1 MKLVN
6 MWLQYEKRL
15 YIDKLDDIVN
25 KYNNK
30 NHKAIKMKLFDVI
43 PGLQI
48 EFDKEN
54 NNEGPEFKV
63 GDNVLEYQNIQI
75 FFKKVIFR
83 VGLRTVLWLK
93 MLKTM
98 CCGHLLLVILIVR
111 KLLESLTKNNCK
123 KQIKRV

>member
-1 MKLVN
+1 M
-6 MWLQYEKRL
+6 
-15 YIDKLDDIVN
+15 YIDKLDDIAN
-25 KYNNK
+25 KCNNK
-30 NHKAIKMKLFDVI
+30 NHKAIKMKLLNVS

-54 NNEGPEFKV
+54 NNEGPKFKV

-123 KQIKRV
+123 KQIKKSLKLKK

>member
-1 MKLVN
+1 M
-6 MWLQYEKRL
+6 
-15 YIDKLDDIVN
+15 YIDKLDDIAN
-25 KYNNK
+25 KCNNK
-30 NHKAIKMKLFDVI
+30 NHKAIKMKLFNVS

-54 NNEGPEFKV
+54 NNEGPKFKV

-93 MLKTM
+93 MLKTT

-123 KQIKRV
+123 KQIKKSLKLKK